1 MSIVWAWRES
11 VAEYVA
17 AGQQVVTPLPECPGC
32 RRRLG
37 RWSGYWR
44 WVRYP
49 LDQRRIWIRRTRCRP
64 CRASHALL
72 PDFLFFR
79 RLDEVATIAQVLALR
94 VGAEGE
100 LRALARRFDLPRE
113 TLRGW
118 WDRFR
123 ARSPTLL
130 AELVA
135 VAIALD
141 AAPLDL
147 QQKGRGG
154 GVRSAGPAAPSRAS
168 AIRRATRR
176 RCVALVESHQRRQG
190 PDDQH
195 AYALAAP
202 MRLELDGAIAFDAT
216 RRCVW
221 PPIHPSM
228 LPKRWHFSDTH

>member
-17 AGQQVVTPLPECPGC
+17 AGQQVVAPVPECPVC
-32 RRRLG
+32 HG
-37 RWSGYWR
+37 RQGKWSGYWR

-49 LDQRRIWIRRTRCRP
+49 ADQRRIWIRRTRCRP
-64 CRASHALL
+64 CRSSHALL

-79 RLDEVATIAQVLALR
+79 RLDEVATIGQVLALR
-94 VGAEGE
+94 AGVEVE

-130 AELVA
+130 AEVVE
-135 VAIALD
+135 VAIGLD

-147 QQKGRGG
+147 RQKGEA
-154 GVRSAGPAAPSRAS
+154 VVFEALDQTLYRA
-168 AIRRATRR
+168 RR
-176 RCVALVESHQRRQG
+176 RFGEQRVG
-190 PDDQH
+190 D
-195 AYALAAP
+195 
-202 MRLELDGAIAFDAT
+202 
-216 RRCVW
+216 VW
-221 PPIHPSM
+221 RFWSRISGGEVLTTNTSTP
-228 LPKRWHFSDTH
+228 

>member
-17 AGQQVVTPLPECPGC
+17 AGQQVVAPVPECPAC
-32 RRRLG
+32 HRRLG
-37 RWSGYWR
+37 KWSGYWR

-49 LDQRRIWIRRTRCRP
+49 VDQRRIWIRRTRCRP
-64 CRASHALL
+64 CGSSHALL

-79 RLDEVATIAQVLALR
+79 RLDEVATIGQVLALR
-94 VGAEGE
+94 AGVELE

-130 AELVA
+130 AEVVE
-135 VAIALD
+135 VAIGLD

-147 QQKGRGG
+147 RQTGEAVVFEALDQTLH
-154 GVRSAGPAAPSRAS
+154 RA
-168 AIRRATRR
+168 RR
-176 RCVALVESHQRRQG
+176 RFGEQ
-190 PDDQH
+190 
-195 AYALAAP
+195 
-202 MRLELDGAIAFDAT
+202 
-216 RRCVW
+216 
-221 PPIHPSM
+221 
-228 LPKRWHFSDTH
+228 THR